1 MSKNYRN
8 KDACLAEA
16 KRLGIEGAEEMSW
29 PQLQKAV
36 GDALK
41 LEELGVNITN
51 PDDMFKDTP
60 TEWVDP
66 ADELRRREID
76 GLRPYADKFILI
88 APELAPEK
96 KRLLKYEE
104 DLGDELDIVER
115 KFDINRENDMVF
127 DTTDDA
133 VNHSNKID
141 SFHDYASGTY
151 KVKGRTGRKVKGIAS
166 VPKEQ
171 PMLSF
176 RPGVDWATVVTWD
189 GRSGYLW
196 KHFGLLNVSGLLK
209 QAGVY
214 SKYRKMF
221 KDPPN
226 VWYACGHLVCDPHL
240 VHRIMDE
247 VMQDARDEEVK
258 RRTILKNLGIG

>member
-1 MSKNYRN
+1 MMPKNYRN

-16 KRLGIEGAEEMSW
+16 HRLGIEGAEEMSW

-36 GDALK
+36 SDALK
-41 LEELGVNITN
+41 LEELGALEPNEEEQEKPLTA
-51 PDDMFKDTP
+51 
-60 TEWVDP
+60 E
-66 ADELRRREID
+66 ELRRIEEMEA
-76 GLRPYADKFILI
+76 LSPYLDKLILI

-96 KRLLKYEE
+96 KRLIKYEE

-115 KFDINRENDMVF
+115 KFDINTENDVVF
-127 DTTDDA
+127 DTAGDA
-133 VNHSNKID
+133 VDHRNKID
-141 SFHDYASGTY
+141 SLHDYASGTY

-171 PMLSF
+171 PGLSF
-176 RPGVDWATVVTWD
+176 RPGIDYATVVTWD

-196 KHFGLLNVSGLLK
+196 KHFRLPNVSDLLK

-214 SKYRKMF
+214 AKYRKVF

-240 VHRIMDE
+240 VHRVLDEIME
-247 VMQDARDEEVK
+247 TARDEEVK
-258 RRTILKNLGIG
+258 RRTILKNLGIGVQ